1 MNKTSSDAGR
11 INQEKEEED
20 HNNNNNNN
28 RFVKNYLIFSD
39 LVLTILIFI

>member
-28 RFVKNYLIFSD
+28 RFVKNYLNY
-39 LVLTILIFI
+39 L